1 MGLYEEIVNNCQ
13 LTGSKSTL
21 CDNYSMVHILII
33 INYYL
38 NKPEKKY
45 FKGIEKVLNIQCF
58 FKHIITRH
66 LIYDGQIYTTDNCYC
81 F

>member
-1 MGLYEEIVNNCQ
+1 MKSCQ

-21 CDNYSMVHILII
+21 CDNYSMVHILIV

-38 NKPEKKY
+38 NKPKKKH
-45 FKGIEKVLNIQCF
+45 FKDIEKLLNIQCC
-58 FKHIITRH
+58 FKHMVTTH
-66 LIYDGQIYTTDNCYC
+66 PIYDSQVYTKDNYDC